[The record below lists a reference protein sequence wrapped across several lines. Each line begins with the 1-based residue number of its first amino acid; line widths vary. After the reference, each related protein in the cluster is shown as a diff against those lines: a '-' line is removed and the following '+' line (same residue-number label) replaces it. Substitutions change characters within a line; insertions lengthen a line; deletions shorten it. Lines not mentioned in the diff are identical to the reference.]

1 MTLRT
6 WLSGVKSVLNWVKF
20 IVRDCEMR
28 FLKGLSFIICMMI
41 FGMGMSFGANDSGS
55 SLMLG
60 IGYGFFGGALMI
72 AWSDIRAVIA
82 SVFSK

>member
-1 MTLRT
+1 
-6 WLSGVKSVLNWVKF
+6 
-20 IVRDCEMR
+20 
-28 FLKGLSFIICMMI
+28 MMI

-82 SVFSK
+82 SVFSQ